1 MQMMDV
7 DEPQDQKTFLE
18 TKTRTEL
25 ESDLDRCLE
34 RKRNLEE
41 EKNALHNLKIDLE
54 TMLKQREEELSTVKS
69 QLHSLQSAKETVE
82 RELES
87 VKESRSSDQGTIE
100 ELHQKVREAEQG
112 KVELQQEN
120 VQLKEALEHAERDK
134 ETYRAY
140 SDEAEKLIEVKT
152 GKLLADLR
160 EVQQLNEQYKME
172 IQKKDERIAEY
183 EEEIERITRENEALK
198 EQMVTRKD
206 MQVVSRE
213 FVDEIG
219 SKLEDLED
227 LVHEFGVK
235 FHGSELVPEEVAVQR
250 EEPEVE
256 METFEEKVEAEIFEE
271 REEMETFEEKVEAE
285 IFEEREEM
293 ETFEEKVEAETL
305 LAEPEQ
311 IGAEPVEPESEQE
324 IDMLEPEPVQ
334 PEEPVIELEE
344 KSAERTWGEQLWEE
358 PEMEP
363 IENEEEVEYEPE
375 PVEKEEVEHKPE
387 PVEKEAEKE
396 EEEKFPWEDEDE
408 DSWGF

>member
-1 MQMMDV
+1 MMDV

-285 IFEEREEM
+285 
-293 ETFEEKVEAETL
+293 TL

>member
-1 MQMMDV
+1 MMDV

-363 IENEEEVEYEPE
+363 IE
-375 PVEKEEVEHKPE
+375 
-387 PVEKEAEKE
+387 
-396 EEEKFPWEDEDE
+396 
-408 DSWGF
+408 

>member
-1 MQMMDV
+1 MMDV

-363 IENEEEVEYEPE
+363 IEKEKEEVEYKPE
-375 PVEKEEVEHKPE
+375 PVEKEEVEYKPE
-387 PVEKEAEKE
+387 PVEKE

>member
-1 MQMMDV
+1 MMDV

-285 IFEEREEM
+285 
-293 ETFEEKVEAETL
+293 TL

-363 IENEEEVEYEPE
+363 IEKEEEVEYKPE
-375 PVEKEEVEHKPE
+375 PVEKEEVEYKPE
-387 PVEKEAEKE
+387 PVEKE

>member
-1 MQMMDV
+1 MMDV

>member
-1 MQMMDV
+1 MMDV

-285 IFEEREEM
+285 
-293 ETFEEKVEAETL
+293 TL

-363 IENEEEVEYEPE
+363 IEKEEEVEY
-375 PVEKEEVEHKPE
+375 KPE
-387 PVEKEAEKE
+387 PVEKE